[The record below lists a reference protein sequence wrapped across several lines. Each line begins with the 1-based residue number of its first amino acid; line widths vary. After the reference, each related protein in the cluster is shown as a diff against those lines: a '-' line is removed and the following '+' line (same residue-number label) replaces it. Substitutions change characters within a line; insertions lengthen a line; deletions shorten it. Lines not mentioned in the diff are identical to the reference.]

1 MVKKYWT
8 HVGKKYLVCVDSYE
22 EGVLKGRICDPS
34 RGVESFSSLTHFLLK
49 MEEIL
54 DEEQKPQAYT
64 TPRRFSETWQPQEP
78 GSVYESCKGCKATFE
93 LKVVFRQNSS
103 WQGVLS
109 WRETRQE
116 ENFRSVLEMVIL
128 MDSALRSWVV

>member
-1 MVKKYWT
+1 MVKKYWSNA
-8 HVGKKYLVCVDSYE
+8 GKKYLICVDSYE
-22 EGVLKGRICDPS
+22 EGILKGRICDPP
-34 RGVESFSSLTHFLLK
+34 GVAESFSSLSQFLLK

-64 TPRRFSETWQPQEP
+64 TPRRFSDFRQPQEP
-78 GSVYESCKGCKATFE
+78 GVVYENCSGCRATFE

-109 WRETRQE
+109 WRDTRQE

-128 MDSALRSWVV
+128 MDSALRSGAA